1 MAGDW
6 IPIFILPNVQLC
18 CPIEGEIAALTP
30 ANDPRVVA
38 LSHAHPKLGR
48 FLDRFTDNF
57 GKNVEP
63 AVLLRR
69 ADSPPRFQ
77 EIETLTSFR
86 NLIAI
91 SVVPYNQAWELQQPH
106 SGRILFGET
115 FALYPWMLD
124 KHYEGLIGGSPAI
137 LGLHEVAKFKGQSS
151 PSVSCMSLAPG
162 DIDRPLLTALLKR
175 WRCYYKATEP
185 DRTDTA
191 LFRSVNM
198 AYHASLLPAPTEI
211 IFYDIGRLVSLWVS
225 AFEILA
231 HPGGPKGRVD
241 CDRVFDLIEKTR
253 WELPEM
259 AERIYATRG
268 KTEVV
273 DRPLASWLYR
283 ALYDCRNNFLHGNPV
298 EPDGLRLP
306 DSTRTVIEV
315 AAPLY
320 RLALTAFLPLTF
332 DRDMPADSDTEA
344 LETYLDY
351 LDYLDD
357 RSEFHAPQRCVEEAI
372 LTARG
377 AGKRADGDRTP

>member
-6 IPIFILPNVQLC
+6 IPIFILPNVQLR

-57 GKNVEP
+57 GENVEP

-69 ADSPPRFQ
+69 ADTPPRFQ

-106 SGRILFGET
+106 RGRILFGET

-124 KHYEGLIGGSPAI
+124 TRYEGLIGNTPA
-137 LGLHEVAKFKGQSS
+137 LSGANEFAKFKGQSS

-175 WRCYYKATEP
+175 WRCCYEAAEP
-185 DRTDTA
+185 DRTDIA

-198 AYHASLLPAPTEI
+198 AYHASLLPAPTEN

-231 HPGGPKGRVD
+231 HPGKGQVTPK
-241 CDRVFDLIEKTR
+241 RVFDLIEKR
-253 WELPEM
+253 CWKLPEM
-259 AERIYATRG
+259 AEWIYDTG
-268 KTEVV
+268 GEKKVK
-273 DRPLASWLYR
+273 RPLASWLYQ

-298 EPDGLRLP
+298 EPDNLQLP
-306 DSTRTVIEV
+306 GSTRKLIQF

-332 DRDMPADSDTEA
+332 DRDMPAASDTEA
-344 LETYLDY
+344 CGTYIGDCI
-351 LDYLDD
+351 
-357 RSEFHAPQRCVEEAI
+357 EFCAPQRCVEKAI